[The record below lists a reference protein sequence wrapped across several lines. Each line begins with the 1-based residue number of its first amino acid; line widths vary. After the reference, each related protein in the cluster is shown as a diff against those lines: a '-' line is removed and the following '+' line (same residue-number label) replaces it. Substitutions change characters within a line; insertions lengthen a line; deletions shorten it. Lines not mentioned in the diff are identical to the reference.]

1 MHHKTAAFLLALL
14 GTATSTPVNISPRQ
28 ADFSAN
34 TQNGLQSGQCKSM
47 IIVFARGTTERGNV
61 GTIAG
66 PPFFQSL
73 ATQIGAD
80 NLAVQGIEYPA
91 DIPGFLAG
99 GDANGSQMMATLTQQ
114 AITNC
119 PGSAV
124 MMSGYSQGGQL
135 VHNGAAMMPADMVAK
150 VAGALI
156 FGDPLNGQAVQG
168 VDPSKTKVFCHDGD
182 NICEGGN
189 QIRRAHLTYGNDA
202 DAAAQF
208 AASLMPQAG
217 GAGGAGGAAA

>member
-1 MHHKTAAFLLALL
+1 MHLTTSAALLALL
-14 GTATSTPVNISPRQ
+14 GTATSTPITKRQ

-34 TQNGLQSGQCKSM
+34 TQNGLQGGACANM
-47 IIVFARGTTERGNV
+47 IVVFARGTTERGNV

-66 PPFFQSL
+66 PPFFQALS
-73 ATQIGAD
+73 AQVGG
-80 NLAVQGIEYPA
+80 NLEVQGIEYPA

-99 GDANGSQMMATLTQQ
+99 GDANGSQEMATLTQQ

-119 PGSAV
+119 PNSAV
-124 MMSGYSQGGQL
+124 IMSGYSQGGQL
-135 VHNGAAMMPADMVAK
+135 VHNGAAMMPAEMTAK
-150 VAGALI
+150 VAGVVI

-168 VDPSKTKVFCHDGD
+168 VDASRTKVICHNGD

-202 DAAAQF
+202 DEAASF
-208 AASLMPQAG
+208 AASMMAAPAAG
-217 GAGGAGGAAA
+217 A